1 MAINPAQLL
10 LATQQLLSTEAKANP
25 VAAGVQPLQS
35 RFANRLDKSRETCR
49 QETRKADPEEL
60 KKIAEALHLS
70 SLRSSIEV
78 LLGSN
83 TESAPELPL
92 FSQSLPKLTTMLQ
105 SYLDNLPVE
114 SDNSAKQP
122 ARQMLAE
129 PELMQGLKPQQT
141 GIPKEQNRQLA
152 NLDQLIEKASKQHGV
167 DAELI
172 RAVIRAESSFNH
184 RAVSHA
190 GAQGLMQLMPA
201 TAKDLGVTDPF
212 NPEENI
218 MAGTR
223 FLKSLLKRYNGNL
236 DSALSAYNWGP
247 GNVDR
252 KPDQLPRET
261 RDYLVK
267 VKKFYNEYKA

>member
-35 RFANRLDKSRETCR
+35 RFANRLDKSRETGR